1 MSNSFDK
8 YDNKH
13 TCTRSSWR
21 ASLPFAVF
29 PQRPTKEGYRSDFEP
44 DTMSSFQK
52 TPVSH
57 WRVNAYS
64 ALSFDRIYCYVLLFS
79 WANKNSLFWRL
90 LNACQI
96 ARPVLVSSLPNW
108 KKPYNGHLISLV
120 FFFGPYCKLRI
131 LVFFPSIYG
140 PSAKSMEKDSVRNL
154 QRNQTTMRWSRVSQ
168 AYHFLRN
175 LANCVDSMLFHCFY
189 DA

>member
-13 TCTRSSWR
+13 TCIRSSWR

-90 LNACQI
+90 LNDCQI
-96 ARPVLVSSLPNW
+96 ARPVLVSSPPNW
-108 KKPYNGHLISLV
+108 KKPYNRHLISLV
-120 FFFGPYCKLRI
+120 FFLVRTVNYGSSFFFHRFMAQARNRWKKTRSVIYSGIKPLWDEAAFPKLI
-131 LVFFPSIYG
+131 I
-140 PSAKSMEKDSVRNL
+140 
-154 QRNQTTMRWSRVSQ
+154 
-168 AYHFLRN
+168 FLKI
-175 LANCVDSMLFHCFY
+175 
-189 DA
+189 